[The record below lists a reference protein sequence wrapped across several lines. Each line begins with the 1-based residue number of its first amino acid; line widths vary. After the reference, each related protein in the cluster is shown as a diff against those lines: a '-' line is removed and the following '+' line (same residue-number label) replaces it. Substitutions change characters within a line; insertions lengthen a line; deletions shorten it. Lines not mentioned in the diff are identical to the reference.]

1 MWPSFACENS
11 RLPHK
16 SVAQTTVPFTLNS
29 WSRDVKG
36 KISHLS
42 KNLCPFP
49 EKLKIL
55 GYEGLEFFLQEEAE

>member
-11 RLPHK
+11 RLPHE

-29 WSRDVKG
+29 WSRDVNG
-36 KISHLS
+36 E
-42 KNLCPFP
+42 NLCPFP

-55 GYEGLEFFLQEEAE
+55 GYEGLDFFLQEEA